1 MAAPKPTVYLL
12 HGDDALAQE
21 EYLGRMLQKQGEA
34 ANAAMNVQRFSTD
47 ADGLAEVAQT
57 CAALPFLAERR
68 LVILEKPGRWCDD
81 TERWPRF
88 KDLLESL
95 PASTA
100 LVLLE
105 PGMLKA
111 KSPLLLWAE
120 AHAPSA
126 LVRVFAAAHGKS
138 FEDWLVRRAQ
148 AKGGAIESPA
158 AQLLAEL
165 VGEDAERA
173 DQELAKL
180 VSYVDAAR
188 PIRLGDVEL
197 LTPFHGQTDV
207 FAMVDALGKRDA
219 HTALTRLQ
227 RLLEDEDPHYAF
239 SMMVRQFRLL
249 LRAREAIDLGHNP
262 LQTLGVHPYVAGK
275 VTEQA
280 RNFSLGDLE
289 RIYHRLMEIDLAD
302 KSSQIQLDAALV
314 GLIAAVAG

>member
-1 MAAPKPTVYLL
+1 MATPKPTVYLL

-21 EYLGRMLQKQGEA
+21 EFIGRMLKKQGEA
-34 ANAAMNVQRFSTD
+34 PNAAMSVQRFSTEGTD
-47 ADGLAEVAQT
+47 LPEVAQT

-68 LVILEKPGRWCDD
+68 LVILEKPGRWCGDA
-81 TERWPRF
+81 ERWPRF
-88 KDLLESL
+88 RDLLDSL
-95 PASTA
+95 PTSTA
-100 LVLLE
+100 LVLVE
-105 PGMLKA
+105 PGMLKE
-111 KSPLLLWAE
+111 KSPLLRWAE
-120 AHAPSA
+120 AHASSA
-126 LVRVFAAAHGKS
+126 WVRAFAAPHGKS
-138 FEDWLVRRAQ
+138 FEDWLVVRAQ
-148 AKGGAIESPA
+148 AKGGTIEAPA

-165 VGEDAERA
+165 VGEDAKRA

-180 VSYVDAAR
+180 VNYVDAAR
-188 PIRLGDVEL
+188 PICLGDVEQ

-239 SMMVRQFRLL
+239 SMMIRQFRLL
-249 LRAREAIDLGHNP
+249 LRAREAIDMGANP
-262 LQTLGVHPYVAGK
+262 QQTLGVHPYVAGK

-280 RNFSLGDLE
+280 RNFSLIDLE

-302 KSSQIQLDAALV
+302 KTSQIQLDAALV